1 MTAKNATT
9 NERDLKETTSNLVNS
24 AMVTFQ
30 QHPDLMVNE
39 DMVESEN
46 VGLDLTDMIN
56 LRSLIM
62 IHLLKIM

>member
-1 MTAKNATT
+1 M
-9 NERDLKETTSNLVNS
+9 VNPV
-24 AMVTFQ
+24 MVTFQ
-30 QHPDLMVNE
+30 EPPDLMVNE

-46 VGLDLTDMIN
+46 VGLELTDMIN